1 MIDTLRAR
9 LTLWYVGTLAIAF
22 IVVGT
27 VLYVLL
33 ARTLYGRVDA
43 QLTAVAEI
51 ALTSL
56 ANDLAEGQDVA
67 GAARSTADELSSSE
81 QMLAIYSPSGRL
93 LAEAGR
99 DEDVSV
105 TLPPLDGIPDT
116 ELQLM
121 TVAEVDDADEHHRLG
136 FRRVRVPG
144 ESNAE
149 FIVAVG
155 NPLEPIEDELTSLR
169 TIMFYLGPLS
179 LALAGIGGWFL
190 ARRGLSPV
198 ASMAERARQIGA
210 EDLSQR
216 LPVVNPGDELGRL
229 ADTFNGLLARL
240 ETSLTQQRQFMADA
254 SHELRTPVATA
265 RTAANVAL
273 QRPHRDEEDYR
284 ETLGIIEQQAARL
297 SRIVDDLFTL
307 ARADTG
313 SYPVR
318 RSPLYLDELIEE
330 VARAARII
338 ASTRSITIEVEAEP
352 SAALIGDEELL
363 QRLIVNLLD
372 NAVKHAPDRS
382 VVRLT
387 LRRTAS
393 GYAIDINDRGAGVPA
408 AAQAL
413 IFDRFYRVEGARTMY
428 ADGGAGLG
436 LALARWVARVHGG
449 DVRLAHSNSDGTTF
463 TVDLPATS

>member
-1 MIDTLRAR
+1 
-9 LTLWYVGTLAIAF
+9 
-22 IVVGT
+22 

-33 ARTLYGRVDA
+33 DRTLHGRVDA
-43 QLTAVAEI
+43 QLAAVAEI

-56 ANDLAEGQDVA
+56 ANDLAEGQDPA
-67 GAARSTADELSSSE
+67 GAARATADELASSE
-81 QMLAIYSPSGRL
+81 QMLAVYTPAGRL

-99 DEDVSV
+99 DEDITVV
-105 TLPPLDGIPDT
+105 LPAVQEIPAG
-116 ELQLM
+116 ELRLL
-121 TVAEVDDADEHHRLG
+121 TVAEVDDDDERHRLG
-136 FRRVRVPG
+136 FRRLRVPRQ
-144 ESNAE
+144 SAPDVD

-155 NPLEPIEDELTSLR
+155 SPLESIEDELASLR

-198 ASMAERARQIGA
+198 AAMADRARQIGA
-210 EDLSQR
+210 QDLSQR

-273 QRPHRDEEDYR
+273 QRPHRDESDYR
-284 ETLGIIEQQAARL
+284 ETLGIIEQQTARL

-313 SYPVR
+313 IYPVR
-318 RSPLYLDELIEE
+318 HSPLYLDELVEE
-330 VARAARII
+330 VARAARVI
-338 ASTRSITIEVEAEP
+338 ASTRGIAIEVEAEP
-352 SAALIGDEELL
+352 SAAFAGDEELL

-372 NAVKHAPDRS
+372 NAVRHAPDGS
-382 VVRLT
+382 TVRLT
-387 LRRTAS
+387 LRRTP
-393 GYAIDINDRGAGVPA
+393 GRYAIDIHDRGTGVPE
-408 AAQAL
+408 AAQGL
-413 IFDRFYRVEGARTMY
+413 IFERFYRVEGAPTPY
-428 ADGGAGLG
+428 GHGGAGLG
-436 LALARWVARVHGG
+436 LALARWVARAHKG

-463 TVDLPATS
+463 TVELPIVE